1 MIGSKTAIFPDALKQ
16 NFLLL
21 PAAGGN
27 YGVKFTLT
35 ISKVLFA
42 VHWKQGF
49 ITSFIKKKIIII
61 ITSN

>member
-42 VHWKQGF
+42 ALKARIYNF
-49 ITSFIKKKIIII
+49 FYKNKKKL
-61 ITSN
+61 